1 MLRVWAIWGNL
12 GLPFEPFAEKCIET
26 SAAAVTSCPGRPGD
40 AVFYSYSYGMPFE
53 PLVEEHP
60 IVASAAPSSSDSSG
74 GMKKVNSEVFETIHE
89 PVIAAAAR

>member
-1 MLRVWAIWGNL
+1 MLRFWAIWGDL
-12 GLPFEPFAEKCIET
+12 GLSFEPFGEKCIET

-40 AVFYSYSYGMPFE
+40 AACYSYGMPFE
-53 PLVEEHP
+53 PLVEGHP